1 MTEINGEKAYTT
13 REVAEILG
21 KSMAVVQKYTRE
33 GRIEAVPMNNRKIIL
48 ESSLKAYAGG
58 WELFA

>member
-21 KSMAVVQKYTRE
+21 KSMAVVQKHIRE
-33 GRIEAVPMNNRKIIL
+33 GRIKAVPVNNRKIIL
-48 ESSLKAYAGG
+48 ESSLKAYA
-58 WELFA
+58 AAAKS

>member
-21 KSMAVVQKYTRE
+21 KSMAVVQKYIRE
-33 GRIEAVPMNNRKIIL
+33 GRIKAVPVNNRNIVT
-48 ESSLKAYAGG
+48 ESNLKEYAQKAG
-58 WELFA
+58 A

>member
-21 KSMAVVQKYTRE
+21 KSMAVVQKYIRE
-33 GRIEAVPMNNRKIIL
+33 GRIKAVPVNNRNIVT
-48 ESSLKAYAGG
+48 ESSLKAYTA
-58 WELFA
+58 AAKS

>member
-21 KSMAVVQKYTRE
+21 KSMAVVQKYIRE
-33 GRIEAVPMNNRKIIL
+33 GRIKAVPVNNRNIVT
-48 ESSLKAYAGG
+48 ESSLK
-58 WELFA
+58 

>member
-21 KSMAVVQKYTRE
+21 KSMAVVQKYIRE
-33 GRIEAVPMNNRKIIL
+33 GRIKAVPVNKKENLKGAM
-48 ESSLKAYAGG
+48 SSI
-58 WELFA
+58 

>member
-21 KSMAVVQKYTRE
+21 KSMSVVQKYIRE
-33 GRIEAVPMNNRKIIL
+33 GRIEAVPVNNRKIIL
-48 ESSLKAYAGG
+48 ESSLKEYAQKAG
-58 WELFA
+58 A

>member
-21 KSMAVVQKYTRE
+21 KSMAVVQKYIRG
-33 GRIEAVPMNNRKIIL
+33 GRIKAVPVNNRNIVT
-48 ESSLKAYAGG
+48 ESSLKEYAQKAG
-58 WELFA
+58 A